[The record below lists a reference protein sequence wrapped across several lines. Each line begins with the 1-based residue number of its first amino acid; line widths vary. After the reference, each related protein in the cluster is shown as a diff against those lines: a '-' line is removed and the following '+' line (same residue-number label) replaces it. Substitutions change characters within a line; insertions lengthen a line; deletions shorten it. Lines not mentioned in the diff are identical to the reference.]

1 LLAFGF
7 GAGGGLW
14 GVNSNLA
21 YIRFFG
27 PLHLGEISGLSTS
40 LTVFASAV
48 GPAAFSLGLDY
59 FGSYDAAVKICLVLL
74 SALLCA
80 ATPVE
85 AGRVA
90 HRSVCLSLVVLMLY
104 PKMRADRGLIE
115 RFNTVTE
122 SFECTGVFFIN
133 RFFQCFSGMSYV
145 DWPLVHC
152 QDAISVTRMVK

>member
-1 LLAFGF
+1 MLACFVIGAFGLLNLSEAWGYWLLAFGF

-80 ATPVE
+80 ATLLKQEELPIVPS
-85 AGRVA
+85 A
-90 HRSVCLSLVVLMLY
+90 
-104 PKMRADRGLIE
+104 
-115 RFNTVTE
+115 
-122 SFECTGVFFIN
+122 
-133 RFFQCFSGMSYV
+133 
-145 DWPLVHC
+145 
-152 QDAISVTRMVK
+152 